1 MQLEADLHQDV
12 ETTSIVLDE
21 AKELK
26 DRVKEKKIGLKLNLK
41 RKNLNLRKRNHVL
54 SQQVKRELTIRN
66 LKEHKREELKELGSK
81 EVENEKLR
89 EKIHTLE
96 SMYETLLEFAFNND
110 ISMEESLIF
119 QIKPGERPSD

>member
-1 MQLEADLHQDV
+1 M
-12 ETTSIVLDE
+12 
-21 AKELK
+21 
-26 DRVKEKKIGLKLNLK
+26 
-41 RKNLNLRKRNHVL
+41 
-54 SQQVKRELTIRN
+54 KRELTIRN